1 MYIKAFPLM
10 YDFLKTELE
19 PASSYTSKSIRS
31 PLILASVSATTP
43 SI

>member
-1 MYIKAFPLM
+1 M
-10 YDFLKTELE
+10 LE